1 MVDAI
6 DQQPVKLGWR
16 SALAFGEETD
26 YAEGGTP
33 DRSFEFRSEGLA
45 LQQERIE
52 SEAIRASE
60 FQPRWGAGT
69 RGVEGDVTFELANKG
84 FGLIFKHALGD
95 VSTEELTAGES
106 WRHVFTPGDL
116 SGLSLAAQVIRDDVP
131 FDYTGLKVQ
140 SLALECAVGDIA
152 TLTASLVGRDE
163 ATDGS
168 AHTPAFPS
176 GLDLLTF
183 VHGAV
188 LLGDEG
194 AEDEIPVSTVSLTLE
209 NGLETDRRR
218 LGSGLRRN
226 PQRTAYRDL
235 TGSFEADFTDLSLYQ
250 RFVSGDEA
258 RLVLRFVGGEI
269 GSTGDDYGLEI
280 VTNVR
285 FDGET
290 PTVGG
295 PDEIRQSMEWKAFP
309 SDAVPDTVEVAYT
322 TDDETP

>member
-1 MVDAI
+1 MPDPI

-16 SALAFGEETD
+16 SALAFGEESAYGDPASPT
-26 YAEGGTP
+26 
-33 DRSFEFRSEGLA
+33 RSYEFRSEGLA

-52 SEAIRASE
+52 SEAIRNSE

-84 FGLIFKHALGD
+84 FGLLLKHALGGVETD
-95 VSTEELTAGES
+95 ELVVGEAWRHTFTPADLAPLSLTA
-106 WRHVFTPGDL
+106 
-116 SGLSLAAQVIRDDVP
+116 QVLRDDVA
-131 FDYTGLKVQ
+131 FDYSGLKVG
-140 SLALECAVGDIA
+140 SLAIECSVGDIA
-152 TLTASLVGRDE
+152 TLTTSLVGRDE
-163 ATDGS
+163 ATGGTP
-168 AHTPAFPS
+168 HTPAFPD

-188 LLGDEG
+188 LLGDDG
-194 AEDEIPVSTVSLTLE
+194 AEDEIPVSTVSATLE

-235 TGSFEADFTDLSLYQ
+235 TGSFEADFTDLGLYQ
-250 RFVSGDEA
+250 RFVSGEEG
-258 RLVLRFVGGEI
+258 RLVIRFQGGEI
-269 GSTGDDYGLEI
+269 GATGEHYGLEI

-290 PTVGG
+290 PTVDG
-295 PDEIRQSMEWKAFP
+295 PDEIRQTMEFKAFP
-309 SDAVPDTVEVAYT
+309 SDAVPDAVEVAYT